1 MEAESR
7 DKVSP
12 YAISAQT
19 SYTDRNFSHQFKDCN
34 SVPCMGVLVKQE
46 GCRQASHTGTDN
58 CNRYWSFE
66 VHESGTSTEVSVST
80 SLMSVLELFKS
91 GIEARG

>member
-34 SVPCMGVLVKQE
+34 NVPCMGVLV
-46 GCRQASHTGTDN
+46 
-58 CNRYWSFE
+58 
-66 VHESGTSTEVSVST
+66 
-80 SLMSVLELFKS
+80 
-91 GIEARG
+91 